1 MVKLKNL
8 FKEIMS
14 KFDVKKTLALIK
26 KDKFLLY
33 VVKKDFRGKV
43 DAKTLEQIYFMY
55 IKGDKKLEKQYN
67 KV

>member
-8 FKEIMS
+8 LKEIA

-26 KDKFLLY
+26 TDKFLLY

-43 DAKTLEQIYFMY
+43 DANTLEQIYFMY
-55 IKGDKKLEKQYN
+55 IKGDKNLEKQYN